1 MGESVLEAVV
11 LNWFVQEGT
20 PISEGDP
27 LLAVATDKVDAEV
40 PAVCTGIVK
49 KLLVQ
54 KGAVVAVGAP
64 IALLEAE
71 TEAADSFKSSHAKE
85 ACASP
90 AIEAVPLH
98 PIQKQPIVLN
108 PLTTTNAPK
117 LLLSP
122 LVKRM
127 VQEHNIQPEEL
138 AKLVGSAKDNR
149 ITQNVLLDYLAHRST
164 VGTHRYARPEQIPP
178 PLEGDVCIR
187 MDRVRKLIA
196 ERMVQSKAI
205 APHVT
210 SFIRADITELVSWRN
225 QHKAAFE
232 KKYGIKLTYMP
243 FFMMAIARSL
253 QAFPLLNAVVVG
265 DEIRKRKHINM
276 GFAVA
281 LPDGNLMVPVVKQ
294 VETLTFVA
302 LAKKIDGLI
311 QRARNGTMVAD
322 ELTDASYTIS
332 NIGSFDNLM
341 GTPIIVQPQV
351 AILAVGAI
359 ERRPAV
365 VTNESGET
373 IVIRD
378 EMFLSHTYDH
388 RIIDGAVGGG
398 FLKHLTKE
406 LLQVIQNDLVD
417 F

>member
-1 MGESVLEAVV
+1 MGESILEAVV
-11 LNWFVQEGT
+11 LNWLVQEGT
-20 PISEGDP
+20 HVSEGDA
-27 LLAVATDKVDAEV
+27 LLEVATDKVDAEV
-40 PAVCTGIVK
+40 PVVCAGIVK

-71 TEAADSFKSSHAKE
+71 TEAAHPFEPAHAGD

-90 AIEAVPLH
+90 AIEAVPLK
-98 PIQKQPIVLN
+98 PIQMHPIVLN
-108 PLTTTNAPK
+108 PLSMHNPK

-127 VQEHNIQPEEL
+127 VQEHHVQPEEL
-138 AKLVGSAKDNR
+138 VKLVGSAKDNR

-164 VGTHRYARPEQIPP
+164 VATHRYARPEQMPP

-210 SFIRADITELVSWRN
+210 SFVRADITELVSWRN
-225 QHKAAFE
+225 QHKAVFE
-232 KKYGIKLTYMP
+232 KKYGMKLTYMP

-253 QAFPLLNAVVVG
+253 HAFPLLNAVVVG

-294 VETLTFVA
+294 VESLTFVA
-302 LAKKIDGLI
+302 LAKKIDALI
-311 QRARNGTMVAD
+311 QRARNGTIVAD

-341 GTPIIVQPQV
+341 GTPIIMQPQV
-351 AILAVGAI
+351 AILALGAI

-365 VTNESGET
+365 ITNETGET
-373 IVIRD
+373 IAIRD

-388 RIIDGAVGGG
+388 RIIDGAIGGG

-406 LLQVIQNDLVD
+406 LLQVIQNNLFD